1 MAHYILDTNHLS
13 PIVTIDHPLRDK
25 LVQCIRQKEEF
36 TIPTP
41 VLTEFLYGIQVLP
54 RAKQNMEEWEKFSET
69 FYYREVD
76 RDDAE
81 QAALLQ
87 VSLRRRGWQL
97 NTVDALIAAIALRY
111 DLILL
116 TADKDLSAI
125 SELKQENCLTT

>member
-25 LVQCIRQKEEF
+25 VIQHIRQSDEF

-41 VLTEFLYGIQVLP
+41 VLAEFLYGIQVLP
-54 RAKQNMEEWEKFSET
+54 RAKQNMEEWGKFNET

-81 QAALLQ
+81 RAALLQ
-87 VSLRRRGWQL
+87 VSLRKQGWQL
-97 NTVDALIAAIALRY
+97 NTVDALIAAIAQRCAM
-111 DLILL
+111 I
-116 TADKDLSAI
+116 
-125 SELKQENCLTT
+125 

>member
-125 SELKQENCLTT
+125 SELKQENWLTT